1 MRKVVSRENP
11 PHNKFSVERS
21 SDYLDRPGRYQRP
34 GYDHFHQPEAPGTL
48 ELTLG
53 PRKFVI
59 SWWILAS
66 DWCFGNAFWRR
77 LGVQKPVCFCSN
89 SVSQNG
95 DKSSEFTRSLTEN
108 RTGMLFSDSEKPT
121 LTLDFQVHSCSEVI
135 SIYGSG
141 SGLGELPRS
150 EKISDGLNIV
160 GLGLGTPYNSQIEPL
175 WPDTKI
181 VSLTYPQVVFSI
193 SGFI

>member
-1 MRKVVSRENP
+1 
-11 PHNKFSVERS
+11 
-21 SDYLDRPGRYQRP
+21 
-34 GYDHFHQPEAPGTL
+34 
-48 ELTLG
+48 
-53 PRKFVI
+53 
-59 SWWILAS
+59 
-66 DWCFGNAFWRR
+66 
-77 LGVQKPVCFCSN
+77 
-89 SVSQNG
+89 
-95 DKSSEFTRSLTEN
+95 
-108 RTGMLFSDSEKPT
+108 MLFSDSEKPN

-160 GLGLGTPYNSQIEPL
+160 GLGLGTPYNRQIEPL

-193 SGFI
+193 SGFIC